1 MFLGRISF
9 WTTTGA
15 SFPTI
20 GSFTL
25 KISPWSTSASYCKP
39 MHKMKS

>member
-9 WTTTGA
+9 WTTIGA
-15 SFPTI
+15 SFLKI

-25 KISPWSTSASYCKP
+25 KTSPWSTSASYCKP
-39 MHKMKS
+39 NKPKS